1 MQDQTKANLTN
12 ESIWVRLIYM
22 VVLGIAY
29 AVAEAVVFVVAIFQF
44 LAALITGQ
52 VNRPLH
58 DFSANLAVYVLK
70 IVQFQTFNTE
80 EKPFPFSDW
89 PDAEV
94 GETPWRKDY
103 EDYEEDAETV
113 SENASTDQ
121 VAPEAEVVESDPPT
135 STESSADDSNE
146 SKPAEDKPL

>member
-22 VVLGIAY
+22 VVLAIAY
-29 AVAEAVVFVVAIFQF
+29 AVAEAVVFVVAIFQV

-58 DFSANLAVYVLK
+58 DFSANLAVYVYQ
-70 IVQFQTFNTE
+70 IVQFETFNTE

-103 EDYEEDAETV
+103 EEDAETV
-113 SENASTDQ
+113 SENEPTNDTR
-121 VAPEAEVVESDPPT
+121 PEAEVVEASPST
-135 STESSADDSNE
+135 SSESSEGGVQED
-146 SKPAEDKPL
+146 KPAEDKPL